1 MLLMVCVLLMV
12 AALLIIIVGTNPQL
26 VGKQLA
32 VLVLVILGLCGS
44 ALHCTSQLNQEA
56 KERYQ

>member
-1 MLLMVCVLLMV
+1 MLLMACVLMAIASV
-12 AALLIIIVGTNPQL
+12 LILVVGTNPQL

-32 VLVLVILGLCGS
+32 VFVVIILSLCGG
-44 ALHCTSQLNQEA
+44 ALYCTSQLNQEA

>member
-1 MLLMVCVLLMV
+1 MLLMACLLLVV
-12 AALLIIIVGTNPQL
+12 ASVLIIIVGTNPQL
-26 VGKQLA
+26 IAKQLA
-32 VLVLVILGLCGS
+32 VLVLVILGLCGG